1 MEEIHQV
8 ASGTRREN
16 TKTGLHTHSVLL
28 WSVHYSGFL
37 IVTIVSL
44 LISKKLIPRPYKK
57 NIGTVILIPFSI
69 VWVGFHSS

>member
-1 MEEIHQV
+1 M

-16 TKTGLHTHSVLL
+16 AKIGLHTRSVLL
-28 WSVHYSGFL
+28 WSVHCSGFL

-57 NIGTVILIPFSI
+57 NIGTVILIPFPI
-69 VWVGFHSS
+69 VWVSVHSS